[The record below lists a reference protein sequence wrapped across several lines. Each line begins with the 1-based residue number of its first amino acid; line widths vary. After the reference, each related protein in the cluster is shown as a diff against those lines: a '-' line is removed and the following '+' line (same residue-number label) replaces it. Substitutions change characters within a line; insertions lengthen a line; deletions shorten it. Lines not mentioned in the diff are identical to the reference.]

1 MSDYIK
7 LFNTAE
13 DQNEFLNSGD
23 YIWPHVSCT
32 SDGNNLKYNTVINLE
47 PVDIGIP
54 EFYVANCNL
63 GALYPMDLGSTF
75 AWGEIVPK
83 ETYTWDN
90 YKWGTAD
97 NLTKYNSTD
106 NKIELDREDDA
117 ATVIL
122 GEHWRLPTYTEFKS
136 GIMSSTNSNTIL
148 ELNGGANEASD
159 YYLPYIKVTNKT
171 TGAYIII
178 PKSGYYLTSTLYNR
192 DLTTYR
198 TASMN
203 NTQNLKERYNASY
216 IRPIY
221 IP

>member
-7 LFNTAE
+7 LFNTVE
-13 DQNEFLNSGD
+13 DQNEFLNSGG

-32 SDGNNLKYNTVINLE
+32 ADGNNLKYNTVINLE

-63 GALYPMDLGSTF
+63 GATHPMDLGSTF

-106 NKIELDREDDA
+106 NKTELDSEDDA

-122 GEHWRLPTYTEFKS
+122 GEHWRIPTYNEFKNK
-136 GIMSSTNSNTIL
+136 IMHSSSNTTF
-148 ELNGGANEASD
+148 EVNGGANENSD
-159 YYLPYIKVTNKT
+159 YYLPYMKVINNT

-178 PKSGYYLTSTLYNR
+178 PKSAYYLTSTLYSA
-192 DLTTYR
+192 DLTKYR
-198 TASMN
+198 TVTRN
-203 NTQNLKERYNASY
+203 ILPNIIDRYRASY